1 MPIKLQWQIQYLQNK
16 KKNLITHCLFNTYQ
30 RLTTAIN
37 IFDKRTSFNL
47 LTDSEQ
53 VPDISLYTSILFEF
67 IFINKFRRGHQVK
80 YSYNKQRASQIAK
93 SSRYDGRTMLA
104 RNLKR
109 YREAKGLTQRE
120 LSQMSRLSPATIGE
134 VERGRQNVT
143 IDLISTI
150 CMVLEVPIRD
160 MFSMPGDIEAEVS
173 GDKDALFRIR
183 RILDELNV

>member
-1 MPIKLQWQIQYLQNK
+1 M
-16 KKNLITHCLFNTYQ
+16 FSTYQ
-30 RLTTAIN
+30 KFRTSDDFLK
-37 IFDKRTSFNL
+37 KRTFFNL

-67 IFINKFRRGHQVK
+67 IFINEFSRGHQVK
-80 YSYNKQRASQIAK
+80 YSYNKQRASQITQ